1 MLSFLSLKLLF
12 KKCYCSRLLL
22 PKRLIPLNVS
32 TCQREPEKKF
42 RHQRDSN
49 PGLSDTSWALYQLS
63 YEAAR
68 WGRRVFRLRK
78 DCQLIRFQN
87 FNLLH
92 HFSGLFI
99 VLLLLVGYLIFGI
112 IALACFLLYC
122 LCGCLESDRD
132 DWEMDHINGLSTEM
146 NLYWINIPLSIAF
159 SLNVLYL
166 NNMGFHLFEF
176 GTLEQIYF
184 GSVRST

>member
-78 DCQLIRFQN
+78 DCQLIRFKTLICFIIFQVS
-87 FNLLH
+87 LL
-92 HFSGLFI
+92 SCCCLWVIWSLELSLWPASCCI
-99 VLLLLVGYLIFGI
+99 VFAVASSQIEMTEKWITSMVYLRRWIYIKSIF
-112 IALACFLLYC
+112 
-122 LCGCLESDRD
+122 
-132 DWEMDHINGLSTEM
+132 H
-146 NLYWINIPLSIAF
+146 
-159 SLNVLYL
+159 YL
-166 NNMGFHLFEF
+166 
-176 GTLEQIYF
+176 
-184 GSVRST
+184 

>member
-32 TCQREPEKKF
+32 TCQREPEKNSGINGTRTQASQILAERF
-42 RHQRDSN
+42 
-49 PGLSDTSWALYQLS
+49 YQLS

-87 FNLLH
+87 SNLLH

-112 IALACFLLYC
+112 IALACL
-122 LCGCLESDRD
+122 
-132 DWEMDHINGLSTEM
+132 
-146 NLYWINIPLSIAF
+146 
-159 SLNVLYL
+159 VLYFLCACL
-166 NNMGFHLFEF
+166 NSALSDEDD
-176 GTLEQIYF
+176 
-184 GSVRST
+184 

>member
-32 TCQREPEKKF
+32 TCQREPEKNSGINGTRTQASQILAKRSTNWATKPHVGGDEF
-42 RHQRDSN
+42 L
-49 PGLSDTSWALYQLS
+49 GL
-63 YEAAR
+63 EKN
-68 WGRRVFRLRK
+68 F
-78 DCQLIRFQN
+78 QLIRFQN
-87 FNLLH
+87 SNLLH

-99 VLLLLVGYLIFGI
+99 VLLLLVGYLIFGT

-132 DWEMDHINGLSTEM
+132 DWEMDQINGLSTEM
-146 NLYWINIPLSIAF
+146 NLY
-159 SLNVLYL
+159 
-166 NNMGFHLFEF
+166 
-176 GTLEQIYF
+176 
-184 GSVRST
+184 

>member
-32 TCQREPEKKF
+32 TCQREPEKNSGINGTRTQASQILAERSTNRATKPHVGGDEF
-42 RHQRDSN
+42 L
-49 PGLSDTSWALYQLS
+49 GL
-63 YEAAR
+63 EKN
-68 WGRRVFRLRK
+68 F
-78 DCQLIRFQN
+78 QLIRFQN
-87 FNLLH
+87 SNLLH

-99 VLLLLVGYLIFGI
+99 VLLLLVGYLIFGT

-132 DWEMDHINGLSTEM
+132 D
-146 NLYWINIPLSIAF
+146 
-159 SLNVLYL
+159 
-166 NNMGFHLFEF
+166 
-176 GTLEQIYF
+176 
-184 GSVRST
+184 